1 MKKEVIKLQFD
12 KIKVS
17 SRTTHLF
24 GMLKASTGI
33 GSEVWGR
40 LSICISIKQ
49 KGIPNPDEYNK
60 DGTNFLP
67 SHLFFYDDKLYLALM
82 INRLKQ
88 DRLDPKLYLNE
99 MTRAHLNRGA
109 ISLKQR
115 INNLF
120 DIYKFMDEMNVCKLQ
135 QNNG

>member
-1 MKKEVIKLQFD
+1 MNLY
-12 KIKVS
+12 
-17 SRTTHLF
+17 
-24 GMLKASTGI
+24 
-33 GSEVWGR
+33 
-40 LSICISIKQ
+40 
-49 KGIPNPDEYNK
+49 IPNPDEYNK

-67 SHLFFYDDKLYLALM
+67 SNLFFYDDKLYLALM

-120 DIYKFMDEMNVCKLQ
+120 DIYRFMDEMNACKLQ